1 MRWAVPPKSNSNCS
15 KLSTTSLQRRNISFC
30 TEVSAS
36 QRGSHTPVTVK
47 RLTSSLIEQSAKSI
61 HSCPPVLRTS
71 VGPTALWANSD
82 VWALCPVEYTSAL
95 CFCPSHSPCS
105 SYNGDIDWSLT
116 RPQQTHFAVIMNERC
131 QWWSISFQIF
141 LHIVNISFH
150 KRDWVPNGLQS

>member
-1 MRWAVPPKSNSNCS
+1 MRMCSLMRWAVPPKSNSNCS
-15 KLSTTSLQRRNISFC
+15 KLSTASLQRRNIPFC
-30 TEVSAS
+30 TEVPAS

-47 RLTSSLIEQSAKSI
+47 RLTSSPIEQSAKSI

-71 VGPTALWANSD
+71 VGPTALGS
-82 VWALCPVEYTSAL
+82 VEYTSVL

-150 KRDWVPNGLQS
+150 KRDWAPNGLQS